1 MLVGNCLNDVTSIM
15 EYYAAI
21 KNESCLHANMKI
33 FLMYIVKRKNQDVEQ
48 CL

>member
-21 KNESCLHANMKI
+21 KKRMRVV
-33 FLMYIVKRKNQDVEQ
+33 YILTWKYF
-48 CL
+48 